1 MAEEKIELII
11 GDWSYDGHG
20 RMDSIPLIIKVE
32 NGDNVVKALEN
43 AENVLLEQYNIDLT
57 LWFAE
62 YEDNKINKDDVEKL
76 VKLGVEFNK
85 KEIDENGNLIVWL
98 ADEFYEIWKQLIVKA
113 NPNIS
118 IERIELKP
126 FCSKC
131 SCYGI
136 YV

>member
-1 MAEEKIELII
+1 MAEEKIELVI
-11 GDWSYDGHG
+11 GDWSNDGHG

-32 NGDNVVKALEN
+32 NGDDVVKALEK
-43 AENVLLEQYNIDLT
+43 AENLLLEQYDIDLSA
-57 LWFAE
+57 WFYE

-76 VKLGVEFNK
+76 VKLDVEFDK
-85 KEIDENGNLIVWL
+85 KQIDENGDLTIWL

-118 IERIELKP
+118 IKRIKLKP

-131 SCYGI
+131 TGYGI

>member
-1 MAEEKIELII
+1 MAEEKIELVI
-11 GDWSYDGHG
+11 GDWSNDGHG
-20 RMDSIPLIIKVE
+20 KSDTISLIIKVE
-32 NGDNVVKALEN
+32 NEDDVVKALED
-43 AENVLLEQYNIDLT
+43 AENLLIEQYDIDLSA
-57 LWFAE
+57 WFAE

-76 VKLGVEFNK
+76 VKLDVKFDKN
-85 KEIDENGNLIVWL
+85 EIDENGNLTIWL

-118 IERIELKP
+118 IERIKLKS

-131 SCYGI
+131 SGYGI

>member
-1 MAEEKIELII
+1 MAEEKIELVV
-11 GDWSYDGHG
+11 GDWSDDGHC
-20 RMDSIPLIIKVE
+20 RMDSIPLIIEVKNE
-32 NGDNVVKALEN
+32 DDVVKSLEN
-43 AENVLLEQYNIDLT
+43 AENVLLEQYNIDLSSW
-57 LWFAE
+57 LAE

-76 VKLGVEFNK
+76 VKLDVEFDRNQ
-85 KEIDENGNLIVWL
+85 IDENGDLTIWD

-118 IERIELKP
+118 IKRIKLKP

-131 SCYGI
+131 TGYGI

>member
-1 MAEEKIELII
+1 MAEEKIELVI
-11 GDWSYDGHG
+11 GDWSNDGHG
-20 RMDSIPLIIKVE
+20 RTDSIPLIIKVE
-32 NGDNVVKALEN
+32 NGDDVVKALEN

-76 VKLGVEFNK
+76 VKLDVEFDKNQ
-85 KEIDENGNLIVWL
+85 IDENGDLTIWL

-118 IERIELKP
+118 IKRIKLKP

-131 SCYGI
+131 SGYGI

>member
-1 MAEEKIELII
+1 MAEEKIELVI
-11 GDWSYDGHG
+11 GDWSNDGHG
-20 RMDSIPLIIKVE
+20 RMDSIPLIIEVKNE
-32 NGDNVVKALEN
+32 DDVVKALEN
-43 AENVLLEQYNIDLT
+43 AENVLLEQYNIDLSSW
-57 LWFAE
+57 LAE

-76 VKLGVEFNK
+76 VELDVEFDK
-85 KEIDENGNLIVWL
+85 KQIDENGDLTIWL

-118 IERIELKP
+118 IKRIKLKP

-131 SCYGI
+131 TGYGI

>member
-1 MAEEKIELII
+1 MAEEKIKLVI
-11 GDWSYDGHG
+11 GDWSNDGHC

-32 NGDNVVKALEN
+32 NGDDVVKALEN
-43 AENVLLEQYNIDLT
+43 AENLLLEQYDIDLSA
-57 LWFAE
+57 WFYE

-76 VKLGVEFNK
+76 VKLDVEFDK
-85 KEIDENGNLIVWL
+85 KQIDENGDLTIWL

-118 IERIELKP
+118 IKRIKLKP

-131 SCYGI
+131 SGYGL
-136 YV
+136 YL

>member
-1 MAEEKIELII
+1 MAEEKIELVI
-11 GDWSYDGHG
+11 GDWSNDGHG

-32 NGDNVVKALEN
+32 NGDDVVKALEN
-43 AENVLLEQYNIDLT
+43 AENLLLEQYDIDLST
-57 LWFAE
+57 WFYE

-76 VKLGVEFNK
+76 VKLDVEFDKNQ
-85 KEIDENGNLIVWL
+85 IDENGDLTIWD

-118 IERIELKP
+118 IKRIKLKP

-131 SCYGI
+131 SGYGI

>member
-1 MAEEKIELII
+1 MAEEKIELVI
-11 GDWSYDGHG
+11 GDWSNDGHG
-20 RMDSIPLIIKVE
+20 RMDAIPLIIKVD
-32 NGDNVVKALEN
+32 NCDNVKKSLVE
-43 AENVLLEQYNIDLT
+43 AEKILFEQYNIDLT

-62 YEDNKINKDDVEKL
+62 YEDNKLRKYEVERLIELGIETNKQ
-76 VKLGVEFNK
+76 N
-85 KEIDENGNLIVWL
+85 IDENGELIVYD

-118 IERIELKP
+118 IERIKLKP

-131 SCYGI
+131 SGYGI